1 MWNRNRVVR
10 SLGVTGWILAL
21 TGWLTAFFAVAVRP
35 PAPRPLQLPPLS
47 AELVRLGA
55 AVSEARRAGIPPD
68 LAVAVSRWEVTNG
81 DSLARGQ
88 DGEIGIFQ
96 VTPRYWARKF
106 PECYPDRPLYNPER
120 NACIGVRALREKY
133 EETGNWPDAIRAYNG
148 SLRLPEAGARYE
160 KGVAR
165 RLRSLA
171 DGTSSV
177 GRVP

>member
-1 MWNRNRVVR
+1 MWNRNWLAAVGAWL
-10 SLGVTGWILAL
+10 LGLAMGATLMLGLL
-21 TGWLTAFFAVAVRP
+21 TVP
-35 PAPRPLQLPPLS
+35 PPRPLQLPPLS

-133 EETGNWPDAIRAYNG
+133 EETGNWPDALRAYNG

>member
-1 MWNRNRVVR
+1 MWNRNWKATVDGGLFGLMVG
-10 SLGVTGWILAL
+10 LVIGGML
-21 TGWLTAFFAVAVRP
+21 TGYLLRGVPT
-35 PAPRPLQLPPLS
+35 RPLQLPPLS
-47 AELVRLGA
+47 AELVRIGA

-68 LAVAVSRWEVTNG
+68 LAVAVSRWEVTNA
-81 DSLARGQ
+81 DSMARGQ

-96 VTPRYWARKF
+96 VTPSYWARKF

-133 EETGNWPDAIRAYNG
+133 EETGNWPDALRAYNG
-148 SLRLPEAGARYE
+148 SLRLPDAGTRYE

-165 RLRSLA
+165 RLQSLA

-177 GRVP
+177 GRAP

>member
-1 MWNRNRVVR
+1 MWNRNRGITLLLGCLLFVTGAFYGAFITRLQQEPPVR
-10 SLGVTGWILAL
+10 S
-21 TGWLTAFFAVAVRP
+21 
-35 PAPRPLQLPPLS
+35 LQLPPLS
-47 AELVRLGA
+47 AELVRIGA

-133 EETGNWPDAIRAYNG
+133 EETGNWPDALRAYNG